1 MSKQNKRI
9 FEFGPFSI
17 DTVNRQLLRD
27 GDVVPLKAKAVD
39 TLLLL
44 IENNGD
50 VVEKDDLMQALW
62 PDSFVEEANLT
73 QNIYT
78 LRKALGGDYIETIPR
93 RGYRFM
99 AKVKEGGNGAS
110 DVIVIQEKTRTSV
123 SYEVDTDELPNE
135 LPLTRQVI
143 DLTSQV
149 PRQLPA
155 ASRAEHRWLWI
166 AVPVALITIAG
177 VAILFWPRTH
187 SAPFESVK
195 LTKFTTTGK
204 AVHAAISP
212 DGKYVA
218 YVLNDSGQQSVR
230 LKQLAT
236 GTEVQ
241 IVPPEQTD
249 IYGLTFTRDGNYVF
263 YVSQKQN
270 LLGMLYRA
278 PTLGGAPDKLVED
291 VDSPVTFSPDS
302 RQMAFLRFGPGQAS
316 IVIANIEGTAER
328 VLVTTRQSDAIRIGP
343 NGVLPPAWSPD
354 GSIIAAPVSI
364 NSTQWNQTI
373 YGYRTNDGAQ
383 VQITTNQWPALGRI
397 EWLPDGRGL
406 LATIIEREAS
416 SEQQI
421 WIVPYPKGDA
431 RRITNDLTDYR
442 DVSVTTDA
450 RTIITIQSE
459 KKANIW
465 LAATADLD
473 HPKQLTSTSYDG
485 LNGVAWTPD
494 GRLVYTSW
502 IDGEQNI
509 WITNP
514 NGGSPK
520 QLTAHAGFNEQPA
533 VSPDGRYIV
542 FLSNR
547 NNHEHLW
554 RMDIDGRNPIEL
566 THGPSDKQPTFTADG
581 QAIIYRSLS
590 PANLFR
596 VSINGGQATPFSD
609 KATFDPNVSPDGK
622 TVACGYRP
630 EPAAKNQIAL
640 IAANGGEPRPIHEFP
655 AYYGRLRWM
664 PDGNG
669 LAYAARQQGVGNIW
683 VQPLD
688 GSPAKQLTHW
698 GTNPIFSFGWSRDGK
713 WLAYASGSVTSDV
726 VVITDQER

>member
-99 AKVKEGGNGAS
+99 AKVKEGNGAP

-155 ASRAEHRWLWI
+155 ASRAQHRWLWI
-166 AVPVALITIAG
+166 AVPVALIAIAG

-431 RRITNDLTDYR
+431 RRLTNDLTDYR
-442 DVSVTTDA
+442 DVSVTPM
-450 RTIITIQSE
+450 R
-459 KKANIW
+459 
-465 LAATADLD
+465 
-473 HPKQLTSTSYDG
+473 
-485 LNGVAWTPD
+485 
-494 GRLVYTSW
+494 
-502 IDGEQNI
+502 
-509 WITNP
+509 
-514 NGGSPK
+514 
-520 QLTAHAGFNEQPA
+520 
-533 VSPDGRYIV
+533 
-542 FLSNR
+542 
-547 NNHEHLW
+547 
-554 RMDIDGRNPIEL
+554 
-566 THGPSDKQPTFTADG
+566 GPSSRFNLRRRPT
-581 QAIIYRSLS
+581 
-590 PANLFR
+590 
-596 VSINGGQATPFSD
+596 
-609 KATFDPNVSPDGK
+609 
-622 TVACGYRP
+622 
-630 EPAAKNQIAL
+630 
-640 IAANGGEPRPIHEFP
+640 
-655 AYYGRLRWM
+655 
-664 PDGNG
+664 
-669 LAYAARQQGVGNIW
+669 
-683 VQPLD
+683 
-688 GSPAKQLTHW
+688 
-698 GTNPIFSFGWSRDGK
+698 
-713 WLAYASGSVTSDV
+713 SG
-726 VVITDQER
+726 